1 MEKIKKNYL
10 GQGIQERTKKNLR
23 KTAFKNLP
31 SKNFTFPFLNTLTYY
46 KTWKNFDPNETWNN
60 FVQAQITDHIKIWC
74 KDPDQ

>member
-31 SKNFTFPFLNTLTYY
+31 YKNFTFPILEY
-46 KTWKNFDPNETWNN
+46 FDLLWNM
-60 FVQAQITDHIKIWC
+60 KELW
-74 KDPDQ
+74 P